1 MNRIRLIQCG
11 VGGFGEGWLKN
22 HTSCSAD
29 FELVG
34 LVDVS
39 PRALAAAGQ
48 IAGVPI
54 ERQFASLGEALL
66 CIDADA
72 VLTVTPPQV
81 HLEHARIA
89 FSHGLHVM
97 TEKPIA
103 DSIENAGEMV
113 QLAKECGRELVVS
126 QQYRFTPFLQKF
138 KELVQNNTLGELGH
152 GHIDYYIPMDFSG
165 TFRETMD
172 FPLLLD
178 MAIHHFDLIRSV
190 TGREVVKVTAHSF
203 RPAWSWYR
211 HHPAL
216 KMLIE
221 LEGGLPISYSGD
233 WSASGRI
240 TSGHGNWRLQCAEG
254 SLHLENNR
262 IFAERSERWGKN
274 GSVEEMSFPELE
286 RADQAA
292 TLHLFAEAIRTGVSA
307 EISGKDN
314 LGSFAVVAAAIKSIK
329 EHRTVLV
336 EECLS
341 EASSVRSSKSFLHE
355 PRILSEVS

>member
-1 MNRIRLIQCG
+1 

-22 HTSCSAD
+22 HTSRSAD

-34 LVDVS
+34 IVDVS
-39 PRALAAAGQ
+39 QEHLDLAGDLAG
-48 IAGVPI
+48 IPD
-54 ERQFASLGEALL
+54 ERRFSSLEEALL
-66 CIDADA
+66 CVNADA
-72 VLTVTPPQV
+72 VLTVTPPRV
-81 HLEHARIA
+81 HLEHARLA
-89 FSHGLHVM
+89 FARGLHVM

-103 DSIENAGEMV
+103 DSIENACEMV
-113 QLAKECGRELVVS
+113 RLAKECGRELVVS

-138 KELVQNNTLGELGH
+138 KELVRSNALGELGH
-152 GHIDYYIPMDFSG
+152 GHIDYYIPMDFAG

-190 TGREVVKVTAHSF
+190 TGREIVKVTAHSF
-203 RPAWSWYR
+203 RPDWSWYT
-211 HHPAL
+211 HHSGL

-233 WSASGRI
+233 WSALGRI

-254 SLHLENNR
+254 SLHLDNNR
-262 IFAERSERWGKN
+262 IFAERCEKWGQN
-274 GSVEEMSFPELE
+274 PSVEEISFPELE

-307 EISGKDN
+307 EICGQDN
-314 LGSFAVVAAAIKSIK
+314 LGSFAVVAAAMKSIR
-329 EHRTVLV
+329 EGRTVCV
-336 EECLS
+336 DECLPPES
-341 EASSVRSSKSFLHE
+341 FVRTSRSVLPESAFLSHA
-355 PRILSEVS
+355 R